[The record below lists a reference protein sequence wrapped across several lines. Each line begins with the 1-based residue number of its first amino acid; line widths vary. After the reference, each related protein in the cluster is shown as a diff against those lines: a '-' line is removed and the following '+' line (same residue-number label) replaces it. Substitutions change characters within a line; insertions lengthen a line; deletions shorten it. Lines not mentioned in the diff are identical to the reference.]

1 LSKAIVQWT
10 GIQERL
16 PVLAFNEIPGK
27 GIEGLVGDD
36 LLMLGSA
43 KFVLG
48 ESQAQGSFAEVYFSW
63 DQQLMGKFTFSTEYR
78 EGLSGLIESI
88 KKRFQI
94 AVVSGDHSA
103 DKWMLQQLFG
113 KEVKLLFD
121 QLPNDKLEVVKA
133 LQQKGH
139 RVIMVGDGLNDAGA
153 LMQADVGI
161 AVSDDN
167 NRFTPASDC
176 ILSANAL
183 TRLPLFLRVAR
194 ANKQI
199 VLTAF
204 IVSIVYNIIGLFFA
218 VQGSLNPMIAAI
230 LMPCSSI
237 SILLIAYGLS
247 NWYCSRLELE

>member
-1 LSKAIVQWT
+1 M
-10 GIQERL
+10 
-16 PVLAFNEIPGK
+16 PGK
-27 GIEGLVGDD
+27 GIEGLIGDD

-43 KFVLG
+43 RFVLG
-48 ESQAQGSFAEVYFSW
+48 ETQAPGSFAEVYFSW
-63 DQQLMGKFTFSTEYR
+63 EQQLIGKFTFSPEYR
-78 EGLSGLIESI
+78 EGLPGLIETI
-88 KKRFQI
+88 KKRFRI
-94 AVVSGDHSA
+94 AVVSGDHGA
-103 DKWMLQQLFG
+103 DKRMLQQLFG
-113 KEVKLLFD
+113 KDVQLLFD
-121 QLPNDKLEVVKA
+121 QLPGDKLEVVRE

-237 SILLIAYGLS
+237 SILLIAFGMS
-247 NWYCSRLELE
+247 NWYCNRLGME